1 MQMNFNPLTRKF
13 QQGNFGLD
21 DVNKYQDESV
31 KNNSAFPQGILP
43 PTSINNMAMNVVN
56 GVKNGSINPNLNYSI
71 NPTELPPITPLPSE
85 PTIDTDSIMK
95 GIDNSLVPKMNA
107 DTLADTNGLAA
118 DSATM
123 EKANVSGFG
132 TASAITGQ
140 GNPLLM
146 SLGAAGGIINGIQA
160 NKARTE
166 ELRRREI
173 EVEQALAQN
182 QSEREKIDMLNP
194 NANFRAKMG
203 MLQDG
208 RSQAMQ
214 QAANVGGASVS
225 SSGLGGDV
233 GSAKIAAMK
242 ASAPMAQAGAM
253 FDQQM
258 AGAVDQK
265 TAEENQIIGQ
275 LSNNTMQRGQL
286 SQMTDYI
293 TKEKNKSPFT
303 GIMSSALAG
312 MTGMSMMSDMV
323 GGKKDVK
330 LTPGK

>member
-1 MQMNFNPLTRKF
+1 
-13 QQGNFGLD
+13 
-21 DVNKYQDESV
+21 
-31 KNNSAFPQGILP
+31 
-43 PTSINNMAMNVVN
+43 
-56 GVKNGSINPNLNYSI
+56 
-71 NPTELPPITPLPSE
+71 
-85 PTIDTDSIMK
+85 
-95 GIDNSLVPKMNA
+95 
-107 DTLADTNGLAA
+107 
-118 DSATM
+118 
-123 EKANVSGFG
+123 
-132 TASAITGQ
+132 
-140 GNPLLM
+140 
-146 SLGAAGGIINGIQA
+146 
-160 NKARTE
+160 
-166 ELRRREI
+166 
-173 EVEQALAQN
+173 
-182 QSEREKIDMLNP
+182 
-194 NANFRAKMG
+194 
-203 MLQDG
+203 
-208 RSQAMQ
+208 
-214 QAANVGGASVS
+214 
-225 SSGLGGDV
+225 
-233 GSAKIAAMK
+233 MK

>member
-1 MQMNFNPLTRKF
+1 MQLNFNPLTNGIQSKPF
-13 QQGNFGLD
+13 NSLTDLAPFAQKITGQQEVMDRYNQVPWNTPQKTDTTQAPLSRDGLQSFPTQPTLPEPGI
-21 DVNKYQDESV
+21 DV
-31 KNNSAFPQGILP
+31 
-43 PTSINNMAMNVVN
+43 
-56 GVKNGSINPNLNYSI
+56 
-71 NPTELPPITPLPSE
+71 
-85 PTIDTDSIMK
+85 DSIMK

-107 DTLADTNGLAA
+107 DTLADTNDIAGNDKTLETAN
-118 DSATM
+118 SA
-123 EKANVSGFG
+123 GFG

-146 SLGAAGGIINGIQA
+146 GLGAAGGIINGIQA

-214 QAANVGGASVS
+214 QAANVGGASVAN
-225 SSGLGGDV
+225 SGLGGDV

>member
-1 MQMNFNPLTRKF
+1 MQLNFNPLTNGIQSKPF
-13 QQGNFGLD
+13 NSLNDLAPFAQKITGQQEVMDRYNQVPWNTPQKADTTQVPLSRDGL
-21 DVNKYQDESV
+21 QS
-31 KNNSAFPQGILP
+31 FPMQQTLPEPGI
-43 PTSINNMAMNVVN
+43 NV
-56 GVKNGSINPNLNYSI
+56 
-71 NPTELPPITPLPSE
+71 
-85 PTIDTDSIMK
+85 DSIMK

-107 DTLADTNGLAA
+107 DTLADTNEIAGDDKTLE
-118 DSATM
+118 T
-123 EKANVSGFG
+123 ANRAGFG
-132 TASAITGQ
+132 TASAILGQ

-146 SLGAAGGIINGIQA
+146 GLGAAGGIINGLLA

-203 MLQDG
+203 MMQDG

-214 QAANVGGASVS
+214 QAANVGGASVA

-242 ASAPMAQAGAM
+242 ASAPMSQAGAM

-323 GGKKDVK
+323 GGEKDVK